1 MKKISLLLFIAFTG
15 YSINAFSQ
23 GYKKGPSDSKHTYK
37 IGNQD
42 YKVKKY
48 DQTVFNESEKPKNII
63 LFIGDGMGVAQVFS
77 AMVANKNK
85 LYIENF
91 KHIGLSKTQSASDLI
106 TDSGAGGTAIACGTK
121 TYNGAIGV
129 NADKQPVKSIL
140 ELAEENDLATGLVS
154 TSSITHAT
162 PASFIAHNV
171 TRKDY
176 EGIAADFLKTDIE
189 VIIGGGKDHFN
200 KRKDG
205 RVLTDELKEKGH
217 EIFFDLDEAKKSAAK
232 KITVL
237 TADEHNFTV
246 FDRGD
251 YLPEATKKAIDVLDN
266 NTNGF
271 FLMVEASQIDW
282 GGHANN
288 TGYIVAEMLDLDKS
302 IAKALEFASKD
313 GQTLIIV
320 TSDHETGGMAVN
332 GESMEQGIVK
342 GKYTSR
348 HHTACMVPVFAIGP
362 GAENFIGIYE
372 NSAIF
377 DKMKKAINF

>member
-1 MKKISLLLFIAFTG
+1 VLFR
-15 YSINAFSQ
+15 S
-23 GYKKGPSDSKHTYK
+23 
-37 IGNQD
+37 
-42 YKVKKY
+42 
-48 DQTVFNESEKPKNII
+48 
-63 LFIGDGMGVAQVFS
+63 
-77 AMVANKNK
+77 
-85 LYIENF
+85 
-91 KHIGLSKTQSASDLI
+91 
-106 TDSGAGGTAIACGTK
+106 
-121 TYNGAIGV
+121 
-129 NADKQPVKSIL
+129 
-140 ELAEENDLATGLVS
+140 
-154 TSSITHAT
+154 
-162 PASFIAHNV
+162 
-171 TRKDY
+171 
-176 EGIAADFLKTDIE
+176 
-189 VIIGGGKDHFN
+189 
-200 KRKDG
+200 
-205 RVLTDELKEKGH
+205 
-217 EIFFDLDEAKKSAAK
+217 
-232 KITVL
+232 
-237 TADEHNFTV
+237 EHNFTV